1 MGKPKPLNMPSC
13 ILLSPESMMKLDGMS
28 MRSLYIEIGQE
39 SFFKGMERFQQK
51 KPKKIPTRLLQSMK
65 RIFDGMPD
73 SEIRTL
79 FLSALDGDTDA
90 GQKIEKL
97 GSWGTYRLA
106 FPASSDD
113 GIAMWVDH
121 FVEVESASIEVDA
134 LLREAAFVRA
144 SDAIKSNPVLR
155 PYFSDAFLQRLATA
169 TTEGEA
175 LIPRC
180 AGMFEFLLAQVARIE
195 IRLQNKE
202 VPRNVQSEFGC
213 LLVIPIKEATC
224 NPGRELLRWIRPV
237 LKAKTIDEL
246 LKMGRKGEI
255 PVINESTLKRW
266 ISGKEF
272 PRAEKMQ
279 IFIETILKNRD
290 SADTASTLIRVKNQY
305 GAARRLH
312 KLLEMIR
319 SIVKLEK
326 DYPSDKNKLSLLMG
340 CDSADQWI
348 QQRYAFWHKHWQT
361 TDAYRPIKI
370 VN

>member
-1 MGKPKPLNMPSC
+1 M
-13 ILLSPESMMKLDGMS
+13 LSPESMMKLDGMS